1 MEMNLDKQFDEMT
14 LALAK
19 DGQQIINELTPEKAD
34 LLHMAVGVSGE
45 AGELLDAVKKAVIY
59 NKEMDL
65 VNIVEELGDLE
76 FYMSKI
82 RQIVGVTREE
92 ILKRNIDK
100 LSVRYAKGKYSNDQ
114 AQERADKEGVSE

>member
-1 MEMNLDKQFDEMT
+1 MEINLDKQFDEMT

-19 DGQQIINELTPEKAD
+19 DGQDIINDLTPEKAD

-65 VNIVEELGDLE
+65 ENIIEELGDLE

-82 RQIVGVTREE
+82 RQIVGITREE
-92 ILKRNIDK
+92 ILQRNIDK

-114 AQERADKEGVSE
+114 AQERADKEDNS

>member
-1 MEMNLDKQFDEMT
+1 MKINLEKQFDEMT

-19 DGQQIINELTPEKAD
+19 NGQDIINDLTPKKAD

-65 VNIVEELGDLE
+65 ENIIEELGDLE

-82 RQIVGVTREE
+82 RQIVGITREE
-92 ILKRNIDK
+92 ILQRNIDK
-100 LSVRYAKGKYSNDQ
+100 LSVRYAKGKYSNGQ
-114 AQERADKEGVSE
+114 AQERADKEDNS